1 MLTPPEMPFFPTSP
15 EKHLSSAMA
24 VDIFPDFHYTSPVP
38 LHTTHRYTYNLEQ
51 AMNKKFWMAFIAV
64 FVTAVVLD
72 MIVYNLVLGTA
83 FTSLTVW
90 RADMNSLR
98 WIYPVITL
106 VGSFF
111 FTFIFSKGYE
121 GKGIAE
127 GIRYGLYIGI
137 WLSIGMAYGTYAMVA
152 VPYGLT
158 LEWFFLGVVTY
169 VIMGIV
175 ASLVYGK
182 PAAKTS

>member
-1 MLTPPEMPFFPTSP
+1 
-15 EKHLSSAMA
+15 
-24 VDIFPDFHYTSPVP
+24 
-38 LHTTHRYTYNLEQ
+38 
-51 AMNKKFWMAFIAV
+51 MNKKFWMAFIAV
-64 FVTAVVLD
+64 FVTAVILD
-72 MIVYNLVLGTA
+72 MIVYNLILGSA

-90 RADMNSLR
+90 RPDMKSLQ

-121 GKGIAE
+121 GKGIGE

-137 WLSIGMAYGTYAMVA
+137 WLSMGMAYGTYAMVA

-158 LEWFFLGVVTY
+158 LEWFLLGVVSY

-182 PAAKTS
+182 SAAKAAA

>member
-1 MLTPPEMPFFPTSP
+1 MT
-15 EKHLSSAMA
+15 
-24 VDIFPDFHYTSPVP
+24 
-38 LHTTHRYTYNLEQ
+38 
-51 AMNKKFWMAFIAV
+51 KKFWLTYIAV
-64 FVTAVVLD
+64 FITAVVLD
-72 MIVYNLVLGTA
+72 MIVYGALLGSA
-83 FTSLTVW
+83 FSTLPVW
-90 RADMNSLR
+90 RADMKSLQ

-127 GIRYGLYIGI
+127 GVRYGLYIGI
-137 WLSIGMAYGTYAMVA
+137 WLSLGMAYGTYAMVA

-158 LEWFFLGVVTY
+158 LEWFCLGVVTY
-169 VIMGIV
+169 VIMGVV

-182 PAAKTS
+182 KAAQGA

>member
-1 MLTPPEMPFFPTSP
+1 
-15 EKHLSSAMA
+15 
-24 VDIFPDFHYTSPVP
+24 
-38 LHTTHRYTYNLEQ
+38 
-51 AMNKKFWMAFIAV
+51 MAFIAV
-64 FVTAVVLD
+64 FVTGIILNMVV
-72 MIVYNLVLGTA
+72 YGLVLGSA
-83 FTSLTVW
+83 FSSLAVW
-90 RADMNSLR
+90 RTDMQSLQ

-158 LEWFFLGVVTY
+158 LEWFILGVLSY
-169 VIMGIV
+169 VVMGIV

-182 PAAKTS
+182 KPAPAA

>member
-1 MLTPPEMPFFPTSP
+1 MT
-15 EKHLSSAMA
+15 
-24 VDIFPDFHYTSPVP
+24 
-38 LHTTHRYTYNLEQ
+38 
-51 AMNKKFWMAFIAV
+51 KKFWMAFIAV
-64 FVTAVVLD
+64 FVAGSVLNWVV
-72 MIVYNLVLGTA
+72 YEFVLGSA
-83 FTSLTVW
+83 FSSLAVW
-90 RADMNSLR
+90 RADMLSLR

-158 LEWFFLGVVTY
+158 LEWFLLGVVSY
-169 VIMGIV
+169 VVMGIV

-182 PAAKTS
+182 KPAQGA

>member
-1 MLTPPEMPFFPTSP
+1 MT
-15 EKHLSSAMA
+15 
-24 VDIFPDFHYTSPVP
+24 
-38 LHTTHRYTYNLEQ
+38 
-51 AMNKKFWMAFIAV
+51 KKFWLAFIAV

-72 MIVYNLVLGTA
+72 LVIYGLILGSSFNTLP
-83 FTSLTVW
+83 FW
-90 RADMNSLR
+90 RSDMQRLQ
-98 WIYPVITL
+98 WIYPVISL

-152 VPYGLT
+152 IPYGLT
-158 LEWFFLGVVTY
+158 LEWFLLGVLTY
-169 VIMGIV
+169 IIMGIV

-182 PAAKTS
+182 KPAQGT

>member
-1 MLTPPEMPFFPTSP
+1 MT
-15 EKHLSSAMA
+15 
-24 VDIFPDFHYTSPVP
+24 
-38 LHTTHRYTYNLEQ
+38 
-51 AMNKKFWMAFIAV
+51 KKFWLAFIAV
-64 FVTAVVLD
+64 FITAVVLD
-72 MIVYNLVLGTA
+72 MVVYNVLLGSA
-83 FTSLTVW
+83 FSSLPVW
-90 RADMNSLR
+90 RADMKSLQ

-127 GIRYGLYIGI
+127 GIRYGLYVGI

-158 LEWFFLGVVTY
+158 LEWFILGVVTY
-169 VIMGIV
+169 IIMGVV

-182 PAAKTS
+182 KPAQGA